1 MKSLLLSAIMLTA
14 VFGYAQN
21 TADVNYES
29 GELKSR
35 YVQNGDLVEVTH
47 FYVDGTVKETGF
59 FKNGVPEGKW
69 QTFDENGQKTAELNY
84 KNGKRHG
91 EFRIW
96 DMYTHTYTE
105 INYADGQALAT
116 NKWVRSDDF
125 ATIEKQ

>member
-47 FYVDGTVKETGF
+47 FYLDGTVKETGF
-59 FKNGVPEGKW
+59 FKNGAPEGKW
-69 QTFDENGQKTAELNY
+69 QTFSEAGKKTAELNY
-84 KNGKRHG
+84 KNGQRNG
-91 EFRIW
+91 EYRIW
-96 DMYTHTYTE
+96 DTYADTYTE
-105 INYADGQALAT
+105 VQYANGKLINA
-116 NKWVRSDDF
+116 NKWIKSADF
-125 ATIEKQ
+125 AAVDK